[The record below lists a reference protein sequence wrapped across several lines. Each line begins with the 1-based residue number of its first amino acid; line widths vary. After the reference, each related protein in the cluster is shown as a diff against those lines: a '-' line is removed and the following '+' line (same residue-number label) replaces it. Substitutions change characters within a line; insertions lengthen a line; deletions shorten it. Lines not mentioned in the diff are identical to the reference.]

1 MAQKLTHLQRWKES
15 ITERRIKRLL
25 LEITKEAGMYSL
37 QHFNALSKNQISY
50 KYKGETGIVTEVDM
64 YLDRFIREKILTHFP
79 EHDIISEEE
88 EPLNN
93 KEEYVWII
101 DPIDGTRNY
110 AYGNV
115 HYSISIGVARGSDL
129 IMGAIYAPALDEFY
143 FAQKGKGFWLN
154 GKRVEK
160 NIQSVNL
167 CYIDHKR
174 TSRFDIAQK
183 HFTGCNEVHL
193 GSAAL
198 ELAYV
203 AQGISKGALLENI
216 MIWDIAA
223 GIVMVQEMNGKTL
236 NFNNEPYTFKDSH
249 LLALRD

>member
-1 MAQKLTHLQRWKES
+1 MVEKLTFTQRYKRN
-15 ITERRIKRLL
+15 IIERRVKRLL
-25 LEITKEAGMYSL
+25 LAITKEAGEYSL
-37 QHFNALSKNQISY
+37 KHFNSLSKNQISY

-64 YLDRFIREKILTHFP
+64 YLDRYTREKILSHFP

-115 HYSISIGVARGSDL
+115 HYSISIGVARGSEL
-129 IMGAIYAPALDEFY
+129 ILGAIYAPALDEFY

-160 NIQSVNL
+160 NTQSVNL

-174 TSRFDIAQK
+174 TSRFDVAQE
-183 HFTGCNEVHL
+183 FFGGCNEVHL

-223 GIVMVQEMNGKTL
+223 GMVMIQEMGGKTL
-236 NFNNEPYTFKDSH
+236 NFNKEPFTFKDSH